1 MKNFFFGFLAIAFLM
16 LASCSQSSNSSNGNA
31 ENAPIM
37 KFEKSIHDFGRL
49 RIGDSVSYDFKFTNT
64 GKSPLIITS
73 GTATCGCTTPT
84 WPKKPLQPGEG
95 GQIHV
100 TFKTVGKQPGLQ
112 DKMIT
117 ITANTNPTS
126 NYMHL
131 IGELIP

>member
-1 MKNFFFGFLAIAFLM
+1 MKNFFFGFLAAILI
-16 LASCSQSSNSSNGNA
+16 LSSCNQSSNSSNGNA

-37 KFEKSIHDFGRL
+37 KFEKSIHDFGKL
-49 RIGDSVSYDFKFTNT
+49 RIGDSVTFDFKFTNT

-73 GTATCGCTTPT
+73 GTATCGCTKPIWPT
-84 WPKKPLQPGEG
+84 KPVLPGESG
-95 GQIHV
+95 KIHV
-100 TFKTVGKQPGLQ
+100 TFKSSGKQPGLQ